1 MRSALEER
9 EHTMFGFHIWEL
21 LIILLIVVLLFG
33 ARRLPQ
39 LGSSIGQT
47 VKMFQ
52 KGAKGDEQPEEIEA
66 PEKPV
71 ESVKESER

>member
-1 MRSALEER
+1 MRNALEES
-9 EHTMFGFHIWEL
+9 EHSMFGFHIWEL
-21 LIILLIVVLLFG
+21 LIILLIVILLFG

-39 LGSSIGQT
+39 LGSSLGQT

-52 KGAKGDEQPEEIEA
+52 KGAKGDEHPEEIEA

-71 ESVKESER
+71 ETVKESER